1 MSGSIEIR
9 GAREN
14 NLRGVDL
21 TLPKHAI
28 TIFTGVS
35 GSGKSSI
42 VFDTIATEA
51 QRQLYENFSLFIRN
65 FLPKYPQP
73 AADAI
78 ENLNMAVI
86 VDQKRLGGGSHSTVG
101 TVTDIYTVLRL
112 LFSRAG
118 KPHVGY
124 SNMFSFNDP
133 QGMCPECSGLG
144 RKLGVKADS
153 FLDLSKSLAEGAVQV
168 PVFAAWE
175 NNVYA
180 ACGFFNVNKKLSRFT
195 KEEMDLL
202 LHGAERKFKT
212 TYNGQPF
219 NARYEGIVSKFT
231 RSYIKRD
238 IKTLSERTQKMVEPY
253 LTLAPCTSCKGARLS
268 QAALGCRIAG
278 ANIAELSAME
288 IGDLLAFVEKLA
300 AKGGKVEATIIAT
313 LAERLRH
320 VVDIGLDYLTLERP
334 TDTLSGGESQRV
346 KMVKHLGS
354 SLVDVLYIFDEPSV
368 GLHPRDVH
376 RLGELLHRL
385 RDKGNTIL
393 VVEHDPDVIAIADH
407 IVDVGPHAGA
417 RGGTIV
423 FQGSYAELRKSKTLT
438 GTHLVRPS
446 KIKPEPRSPTGSL
459 AVKHARA
466 NNLRDVSVDIPVG
479 VLTVVTGVAGSGKSS
494 LIHEA
499 FVPAHPQAVVIDQSA
514 IGASMRSTPA
524 TYTGVM
530 DDLRKEL
537 AEANDVDPGQFSF
550 NSKGA
555 CQACNGLGVI
565 YTDLA
570 FLDGVKTPCEDC
582 HGRRFKDEVLAYKLG
597 GKSVGDFLAMTVIE
611 ALAFF
616 EESGAARKPAP
627 IVRKLR
633 AMRDVGIGYL
643 TLGQPLNTL
652 SGGECQRIKLAS
664 ELHKSG
670 SIYVMDEPTTG
681 LHMSDITLLL
691 TLIDRLVDA
700 GNTVIVIEHNLDVVR
715 HADWIIDMGPDGGTR
730 GGRVV
735 FEGTPAELARPGS
748 KQARASITARYL
760 RGDVASP

>member
-1 MSGSIEIR
+1 MGNGKIVIR

-21 TLPKHAI
+21 EIPKHAI

-51 QRQLYENFSLFIRN
+51 QRQLYENFSMFIRN
-65 FLPKYPQP
+65 FLPKYPPP

-118 KPHVGY
+118 KPHAGY
-124 SNMFSFNDP
+124 ANAFSFNDP
-133 QGMCPECSGLG
+133 QGMCLECNGLG
-144 RKLGVKADS
+144 KKLGVKADG

-168 PVFAAWE
+168 PVFATWE
-175 NNVYA
+175 NNMYA
-180 ACGFFNVNKKLSRFT
+180 SSGLFDVDKKLSAFT
-195 KEEMDLL
+195 KDEMDLL
-202 LHGAERKFKT
+202 LHSPERKVKASF
-212 TYNGQPF
+212 NGAPMNVTF
-219 NARYEGIVSKFT
+219 MGILTKFT
-231 RSYIKRD
+231 RAYIKRD
-238 IKTLSERTQKMVEPY
+238 IKTLSERTQKQVEPY
-253 LTLAPCTSCKGARLS
+253 LTMGPCTECQGARLN
-268 QAALGCRIAG
+268 QAALASKIAG
-278 ANIAELSAME
+278 KNIAECASME
-288 IGDLLAFVEKLA
+288 IGDLLPWVKSIE
-300 AKGGKVEATIIAT
+300 GKVEEAITKT
-313 LAERLRH
+313 LAERLQAI
-320 VVDIGLDYLTLERP
+320 VDIGLGYLSLERP

-376 RLGELLHRL
+376 RLGELLCAL

-393 VVEHDPDVIAIADH
+393 VVEHDPDVIKIADH

-423 FQGSYAELRKSKTLT
+423 FEGSYAGLQQAKTLT
-438 GTHLVRPS
+438 ATHLFRAS
-446 KIKPEPRSPTGSL
+446 SIKAAPRAATGTL
-459 AVKHARA
+459 AITHATA
-466 NNLRDVSVDIPVG
+466 NNLQDVSVDIPTG

-494 LIHEA
+494 LIHA
-499 FVPAHPQAVVIDQSA
+499 CFVPAHPEAVVIDQSA
-514 IGASMRSTPA
+514 IGTSSRSTPA

-537 AEANDVDPGQFSF
+537 ADANDVDAGLFSF

-555 CQACNGLGVI
+555 CEACNGLGVI

-570 FLDGVKTPCEDC
+570 FLDGVKTPCETC
-582 HGRRFKDEVLAYKLG
+582 HGQRFKDEVLAYTLG
-597 GKSVGDFLAMTVIE
+597 GKHVGDLLAMTVTE

-616 EESGAARKPAP
+616 EEGAGAKLKKPGP
-627 IVRKLR
+627 ILKKLR

-664 ELHKSG
+664 ELHKRG
-670 SIYVMDEPTTG
+670 SIYIMDEPTTG
-681 LHMSDITLLL
+681 LHTSDITHLLAI
-691 TLIDRLVDA
+691 IDRLVDA
-700 GNTVIVIEHNLDVVR
+700 GNTVIVIEHNLDVIR
-715 HADWIIDMGPDGGTR
+715 HADWIIDLGPEGGSK
-730 GGRVV
+730 GGKVL
-735 FEGTPAELARPGS
+735 FEGPPAQLA
-748 KQARASITARYL
+748 KATNSITARYL
-760 RGDVASP
+760 RQE

>member
-1 MSGSIEIR
+1 MASGNNIEIR

-21 TLPKHAI
+21 TIPKHAI

-51 QRQLYENFSLFIRN
+51 QRQLYENFSMFIRN
-65 FLPKYPQP
+65 FLPKYPPP

-78 ENLNMAVI
+78 DHLNMAVI

-112 LFSRAG
+112 LFSRTG
-118 KPHVGY
+118 KPHAGY
-124 SNMFSFNDP
+124 ANVFSFNDP
-133 QGMCPECSGLG
+133 QGMCPECNGLG
-144 RKLGVKADS
+144 RKLGVKADG
-153 FLDLSKSLAEGAVQV
+153 FLDLSKSLADGAVQV

-180 ACGFFNVNKKLSRFT
+180 ACGLFDVNKLLSQFT
-195 KEEMDLL
+195 KAEMDLL
-202 LHGAERKFKT
+202 LHGSERKFKA
-212 TYNGQPF
+212 TYNGQTI
-219 NARYEGIVSKFT
+219 NARYEGIISKFT
-231 RSYIKRD
+231 RAYIKRD
-238 IKTLSERTQKMVEPY
+238 LKTLSPRTQKQVEPF
-253 LTLAPCTSCKGARLS
+253 LTMGPCTLCHGARLN
-268 QAALGCRIAG
+268 QAALASKIAG
-278 ANIAELSAME
+278 KNIAECAVME
-288 IGDLLAFVEKLA
+288 ISELLPWVKRLEGKIEA
-300 AKGGKVEATIIAT
+300 AITKT
-313 LAERLRH
+313 LVERLQA
-320 VVDIGLDYLTLERP
+320 VVDIGLGYLSLERP

-376 RLGELLHRL
+376 RLGELLGAL

-393 VVEHDPDVIAIADH
+393 VVEHDPDVIKIADH
-407 IVDVGPHAGA
+407 IVDVGPHAGT

-423 FQGSYAELRKSKTLT
+423 FEGTFAALKQARTLT
-438 GTHLVRPS
+438 ATHLVRAS
-446 KIKPEPRSPTGSL
+446 KIKDAPRTATGKL
-459 AVKHARA
+459 AIKGANA
-466 NNLRDVSVDIPVG
+466 NNLQDVSVDIPTG

-494 LIHEA
+494 LIHA
-499 FVPAHPQAVVIDQSA
+499 CFVPAHPEAVVIDQAA
-514 IGASMRSTPA
+514 IGTSSRSTPA
-524 TYTGVM
+524 TYTGMM

-537 AEANDVDPGQFSF
+537 ADANDVDAALFSF

-555 CQACNGLGVI
+555 CEACNGLGVI

-570 FLDGVKTPCEDC
+570 FLDGVKTPCETC
-582 HGRRFKDEVLAYKLG
+582 HGRRFKDDVLAYKLG
-597 GKSVGDFLAMTVIE
+597 GKHVGDFLAMTVTE

-616 EESGAARKPAP
+616 EDGPGARAKKLGP
-627 IVRKLR
+627 IVKRLR

-664 ELHKSG
+664 ELHKRG
-670 SIYVMDEPTTG
+670 SIYVLDEPTTG

-691 TLIDRLVDA
+691 AIVDRLVDA
-700 GNTVIVIEHNLDVVR
+700 GNTVIIIEHNLDVVR
-715 HADWIIDMGPDGGTR
+715 HADWIIDLGPDGGSK
-730 GGRVV
+730 GGKLV
-735 FEGTPAELARPGS
+735 FAGTPAALAKHES
-748 KQARASITARYL
+748 SITARYV
-760 RGDVASP
+760 RGE